1 MNIAFFLTPKTEVEY
16 IYDDF
21 TVRQTLEKMEY
32 HKYAS
37 IPIIDR
43 AGHYTGTITEGDLL
57 WFIKDC
63 RILSLKDSEDAPVM
77 EIKRKMDYL
86 PVSINSNIDDLIE
99 KVLNQNFVPVT
110 DDEGVFIGIVTRKDI
125 ILNYCKSHT
134 NLK

>member
-1 MNIAFFLTPKTEVEY
+1 MNIAFFLTPKTDVEF

-43 AGHYTGTITEGDLL
+43 AGHYRETITEGDLL

-63 RILSLKDSEDAPVM
+63 HELSLKASEDDPVM
-77 EIKRKMDYL
+77 GIKRKMDYL

-125 ILNYCKSHT
+125 ILNYCKIHT
-134 NLK
+134 NTK